1 MGTYTSKINMGRD
14 VFQTIADPTR
24 RQRMN
29 RGNSFRKHEQNRN
42 TLSPG
47 EDQRILLHLSAKWI
61 LVLNINI
68 YLASARLEVMSSRK
82 QAFIKK

>member
-1 MGTYTSKINMGRD
+1 MEIYTSKINMGRD
-14 VFQTIADPTR
+14 VFQTIADPPR

-42 TLSPG
+42 TLSTG
-47 EDQRILLHLSAKWI
+47 EDQRILLHLSTKWI

-68 YLASARLEVMSSRK
+68 YLASTRLQVMSSGT

>member
-1 MGTYTSKINMGRD
+1 MVTYTSKINMGRD
-14 VFQTIADPTR
+14 VFQTIANPTR

-29 RGNSFRKHEQNRN
+29 RGNSFRKHGQNRN
-42 TLSPG
+42 TLSAG

-68 YLASARLEVMSSRK
+68 YLASARLKVMSSGT